1 MEKNE
6 QEKSQAIFDEVITGM
21 KEWRA
26 SHPKATIREIEVEA
40 RKRVSRLEAC
50 LIEESALEGQTKA
63 WAGKE
68 PEERPRCANCGEPL
82 VAQGKQKRRMQA
94 TMGRVVEL
102 ERTYGTCPQCGT
114 GFFPW
119 MRNEDYCQE
128 A

>member
-1 MEKNE
+1 MQKSE
-6 QEKSQAIFDEVITGM
+6 QETSQAIFAEIITGM

-82 VAQGKQKRRMQA
+82 VARGKQKRRMQA

-114 GFFPW
+114 GFFPLD
-119 MRNEDYCQE
+119 EE
-128 A
+128 